1 MLSLNDNQCLI
12 LTHRLCETTSE
23 LYELLTD
30 LLQTSASSINVTVD
44 EHIEVSFP
52 VHFGSRNRV
61 KVWSFK
67 VQLPHLSSTEI
78 DSIGETSLD
87 PLDWNETRSLGH
99 QIMDDMIDYLRDVRL
114 RPAWRPM
121 PASVKQNIANSP
133 LPLKGQSASEVYDEV
148 RSIALP
154 YVLGNIHPHYWGYV
168 HGTGS
173 PIGALA
179 ELITGTMNTMSWG
192 GHQASVYLERQVL
205 SWLKVLMGFPNDETC
220 SGVLALQESI
230 DPNSGGFIVGSA
242 GTIGTGAIDDLQGL
256 ADLCTSRPN
265 DLWFHVDGA
274 TGAVL
279 RCSTRF
285 RSSLAGMERADSLA
299 FDLHKWLFVPY
310 ECGCILVRDGQLH
323 RSAFAQAPP
332 SYLALMEGGIAP
344 SHGEIFFGDYALEL
358 SRNMK
363 ALKVWMTLKTY
374 GIEKIGKIM
383 EQNVDQAKYFGSLIQ
398 KHSNEFELLANVT
411 LNIVCFRYIALP
423 DSNDVAL

>member
-274 TGAVL
+274 TGA
-279 RCSTRF
+279 
-285 RSSLAGMERADSLA
+285 
-299 FDLHKWLFVPY
+299 
-310 ECGCILVRDGQLH
+310 
-323 RSAFAQAPP
+323 
-332 SYLALMEGGIAP
+332 
-344 SHGEIFFGDYALEL
+344 
-358 SRNMK
+358 
-363 ALKVWMTLKTY
+363 
-374 GIEKIGKIM
+374 
-383 EQNVDQAKYFGSLIQ
+383 
-398 KHSNEFELLANVT
+398 
-411 LNIVCFRYIALP
+411 
-423 DSNDVAL
+423 